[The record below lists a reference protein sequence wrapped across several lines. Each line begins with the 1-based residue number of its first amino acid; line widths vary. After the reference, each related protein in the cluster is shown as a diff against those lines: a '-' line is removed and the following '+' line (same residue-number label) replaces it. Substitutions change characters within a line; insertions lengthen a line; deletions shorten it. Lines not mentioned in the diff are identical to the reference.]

1 MDFEFIDEGDMDFI
15 PRGRRS
21 SVPAELVTAIAKLG
35 KGKAIRVSSMKVD
48 VTKPTAKTDKARVSA
63 TIRQAGAQAKT
74 KVTIAWSLDGTPQ
87 VIRK

>member
-21 SVPAELVTAIAKLG
+21 SVPAELVNAIAKLG

-74 KVTIAWSLDGTPQ
+74 KVSIAWSLDGTPQ